1 MSLFGQKSNFG
12 SGGGGS
18 LFGNNQNPSQTS
30 SLFSGNNTTN
40 AGTNNKPGLFGS
52 NSNPTTFSF
61 GNNAGTNNIFGG
73 NNNNNPNPSSTSL
86 FGANNLSI
94 NTNNQTN
101 NIKVNQ
107 PSSFLG
113 QTNNPSLF
121 NFNNNQ
127 PQQQNN
133 TNTNNIGNQQN
144 TNPNNNFFNTNPQG
158 NNTMNQFQNQYMNLN
173 DPRLSHDLEEYKQLL
188 NNINNCTDPSCAEN
202 MFKDYLYMPI
212 PKGRQPNEYNIYRPY
227 TYIDGQKKI
236 INDYKIWDIA
246 NKNNKDPNKFFP
258 IQISSVDSLLTR
270 YKTLEKGILVNIA
283 KNVETQKN
291 LENLNKKIDDEMS
304 NKLYEIKNC
313 HTKLNKLQLSLSSKV
328 AQYNYLLGTAREN
341 INDTQQIK
349 ENIKK
354 ADDNINNNNII
365 ELSEQAK
372 KMSNEEFEGE
382 NKDYIKEINKEK
394 INYMIDALIEIQG
407 MMNVVNT
414 NNKKNLN
421 IVKGMQK
428 EVERILK
435 KNEL

>member
-61 GNNAGTNNIFGG
+61 GTNTGTNNIFGG

-113 QTNNPSLF
+113 QTNNPSPF

-127 PQQQNN
+127 PQQQN
-133 TNTNNIGNQQN
+133 N

>member
-40 AGTNNKPGLFGS
+40 AGTNNKPGLFGA
-52 NSNPTTFSF
+52 NSNPTTFPF
-61 GNNAGTNNIFGG
+61 GTNTGTNNIFGG
-73 NNNNNPNPSSTSL
+73 NNNNPNPSSTSL

-113 QTNNPSLF
+113 QTNNPSPF

-127 PQQQNN
+127 PQ
-133 TNTNNIGNQQN
+133 QQN

>member
-40 AGTNNKPGLFGS
+40 AGTNNKPGLFGA
-52 NSNPTTFSF
+52 NSNPTAFSF
-61 GNNAGTNNIFGG
+61 GTNTGTNNIFGG

-127 PQQQNN
+127 PQQQN
-133 TNTNNIGNQQN
+133 N

>member
-40 AGTNNKPGLFGS
+40 AGTNNKPGLFGA

-61 GNNAGTNNIFGG
+61 GTNTGTNNIFGG
-73 NNNNNPNPSSTSL
+73 NNNNPNPSSTSL

-113 QTNNPSLF
+113 QTNNPSPF

-127 PQQQNN
+127 PQQQN
-133 TNTNNIGNQQN
+133 N

>member
-113 QTNNPSLF
+113 QTNNPSPF

-127 PQQQNN
+127 PQQQN
-133 TNTNNIGNQQN
+133 N

>member
-61 GNNAGTNNIFGG
+61 GNNTGTNNIFGG

-113 QTNNPSLF
+113 QTNNPSPF

-127 PQQQNN
+127 PQQQN
-133 TNTNNIGNQQN
+133 N

>member
-40 AGTNNKPGLFGS
+40 AGTNNKPGLFGA

-61 GNNAGTNNIFGG
+61 GTNTGTNNIFGG
-73 NNNNNPNPSSTSL
+73 NNNPNPSSTSL

-113 QTNNPSLF
+113 QTNNPSPF

-127 PQQQNN
+127 PQQQN
-133 TNTNNIGNQQN
+133 N

>member
-40 AGTNNKPGLFGS
+40 AGTNNKPGLFGA
-52 NSNPTTFSF
+52 NSNPT
-61 GNNAGTNNIFGG
+61 GTNNIFGG

-113 QTNNPSLF
+113 QTNNPSPF

-127 PQQQNN
+127 PQ
-133 TNTNNIGNQQN
+133 QQN

-341 INDTQQIK
+341 ISDTQQIK

>member
-113 QTNNPSLF
+113 QTNNPSPF

-127 PQQQNN
+127 PQQQN
-133 TNTNNIGNQQN
+133 N

-341 INDTQQIK
+341 INDTQEIK

-372 KMSNEEFEGE
+372 KMSNEEFEAE

>member
-61 GNNAGTNNIFGG
+61 GTNTGTNNIFGG
-73 NNNNNPNPSSTSL
+73 NNNPNPSSTSL

-113 QTNNPSLF
+113 QTNNPSPF

-133 TNTNNIGNQQN
+133 TNT
-144 TNPNNNFFNTNPQG
+144 NNNFFNTNPQG

>member
-40 AGTNNKPGLFGS
+40 AGTNNKPGLFGA

-61 GNNAGTNNIFGG
+61 GNNTGTNNIFGG

-127 PQQQNN
+127 PQQQN
-133 TNTNNIGNQQN
+133 N

>member
-18 LFGNNQNPSQTS
+18 LFGNNQNPSQTP
-30 SLFSGNNTTN
+30 SLFSGNNTTI
-40 AGTNNKPGLFGS
+40 AGTNNKPGLFGA
-52 NSNPTTFSF
+52 NSNPTTFPF
-61 GNNAGTNNIFGG
+61 GTNTGTNNIFGG

-113 QTNNPSLF
+113 QTNNPSPF

-127 PQQQNN
+127 PQ
-133 TNTNNIGNQQN
+133 QQN

>member
-40 AGTNNKPGLFGS
+40 AGTNNKPGLFGA

-61 GNNAGTNNIFGG
+61 GTNTGTNNIFGG

-127 PQQQNN
+127 PQQQN
-133 TNTNNIGNQQN
+133 N

>member
-30 SLFSGNNTTN
+30 PLFSGNNTTN

>member
-40 AGTNNKPGLFGS
+40 AGTNNKPGLFGA

-61 GNNAGTNNIFGG
+61 GTNTGTNNIFGG

-133 TNTNNIGNQQN
+133 TNT
-144 TNPNNNFFNTNPQG
+144 NNNFFNTNPQG

>member
-1 MSLFGQKSNFG
+1 MEKPIELSNE
-12 SGGGGS
+12 
-18 LFGNNQNPSQTS
+18 
-30 SLFSGNNTTN
+30 
-40 AGTNNKPGLFGS
+40 
-52 NSNPTTFSF
+52 
-61 GNNAGTNNIFGG
+61 
-73 NNNNNPNPSSTSL
+73 
-86 FGANNLSI
+86 
-94 NTNNQTN
+94 
-101 NIKVNQ
+101 
-107 PSSFLG
+107 
-113 QTNNPSLF
+113 
-121 NFNNNQ
+121 
-127 PQQQNN
+127 
-133 TNTNNIGNQQN
+133 
-144 TNPNNNFFNTNPQG
+144 
-158 NNTMNQFQNQYMNLN
+158 N
-173 DPRLSHDLEEYKQLL
+173 D
-188 NNINNCTDPSCAEN
+188 
-202 MFKDYLYMPI
+202 
-212 PKGRQPNEYNIYRPY
+212 PNEYNIYRPY

>member
-1 MSLFGQKSNFG
+1 MSLFGQKRNFG

-40 AGTNNKPGLFGS
+40 AGTNNKPGLFGA
-52 NSNPTTFSF
+52 NSNPTAFSF
-61 GNNAGTNNIFGG
+61 GTNTGTNNIFGG
-73 NNNNNPNPSSTSL
+73 NNNNPNPSSTSL

-113 QTNNPSLF
+113 QTNNPSPF

-127 PQQQNN
+127 PQQQN
-133 TNTNNIGNQQN
+133 N

-158 NNTMNQFQNQYMNLN
+158 NNTMDQFQNQYMNLN

-372 KMSNEEFEGE
+372 KMSNEEFEAE